1 MCVRRGTFCTLTLLS
16 KYSCFV
22 KTGVRFFQILWPSH
36 NVLTLESGSIGCGVT
51 SLWFMK
57 FGKIFGLKVG
67 RIKGNFDL
75 I

>member
-1 MCVRRGTFCTLTLLS
+1 M
-16 KYSCFV
+16 
-22 KTGVRFFQILWPSH
+22 RFFQILWPSH